1 MWWWSRP
8 SYFWG
13 AVLVVVGASSRID
26 LSVSKPAGEI
36 PVRVEGGSVDVRW
49 RRPTG
54 TAARIHAAGGS
65 IRVTADG
72 VRQRGFGSLGWQ
84 STGFDSSSDR
94 YDARFSGGSVRI
106 EVEQG

>member
-1 MWWWSRP
+1 
-8 SYFWG
+8 
-13 AVLVVVGASSRID
+13 VVVPAELLLGRRPRCGRSVEPHRSD
-26 LSVSKPAGEI
+26 VSKPAGEI

-54 TAARIHAAGGS
+54 AAARIHAAGGS

-94 YDARFSGGSVRI
+94 YDARFSGGSVSV